1 MKLLSD
7 FIAVG
12 LLLVAARCFGAPS
25 TPTDPANSADDI
37 SLFDGRTLRGW
48 KQSDFTGSGKV
59 RVDNGSIVLGSGYMT
74 GITWTN
80 TPPRKDYEIS
90 LEAMRI
96 EGSDFFC
103 GLTFPFGDSACS
115 LIVGGWGGSLV
126 GLSSLDYADAANNES
141 TKFMPFENGRWYK
154 IRLRVKSDRITAWV
168 DNKEL
173 VNIETTGRKVSI
185 RLECE
190 PSLPLGVATWSTTA
204 AIKQIKLR
212 YL

>member
-1 MKLLSD
+1 M
-7 FIAVG
+7 
-12 LLLVAARCFGAPS
+12 
-25 TPTDPANSADDI
+25 
-37 SLFDGRTLRGW
+37 
-48 KQSDFTGSGKV
+48 
-59 RVDNGSIVLGSGYMT
+59 LGSGYMT

-103 GLTFPFGDSACS
+103 GLTFPFGESACS

-126 GLSSLDYADAANNES
+126 GLSSLDYADAANNET

-204 AIKQIKLR
+204 AIDKSSCGICRRRSRKPFSQPQPALSQPLSKDRPIRLR
-212 YL
+212 FRLRLRRRLSNSGNRPVLHILNERVGF